1 MMKLGEFLVT
11 QGKIT
16 NRDLERTLVAK
27 AEMGGM
33 FGQVLVKLGLVSELD
48 VAKALTELLQL
59 PLLADKAFDEH
70 GHLGTSIVHH
80 RTRDRFEDFAAAR
93 RGAGNTQVS
102 QDKAPWGR
110 ARRG

>member
-1 MMKLGEFLVT
+1 MMKLGEFLVE

-48 VAKALTELLQL
+48 VAHALTKVLQI
-59 PLLADKAFDEH
+59 PLFSASDYPEEPLQVPGLSMDF
-70 GHLGTSIVHH
+70 LISSI
-80 RTRDRFEDFAAAR
+80 
-93 RGAGNTQVS
+93 S
-102 QDKAPWGR
+102 LS
-110 ARRG
+110 